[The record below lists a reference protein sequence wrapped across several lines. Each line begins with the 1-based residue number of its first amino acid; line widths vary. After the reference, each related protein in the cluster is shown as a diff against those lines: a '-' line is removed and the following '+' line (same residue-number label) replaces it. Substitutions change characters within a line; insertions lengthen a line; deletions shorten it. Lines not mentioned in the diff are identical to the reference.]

1 MAKEIKVSDIISKV
15 TKKLGGRRDR
25 HREIN
30 LVPDIKNEMIK
41 AIKLRN
47 LIFFLCIIVA
57 SASVATVVVFGTIV
71 GGQTLIIDGKDNS
84 INALSSKIK
93 DYKDLNEFLTIKD
106 QVGNIGTITNKKK
119 VFSRAFNIINAI
131 IPTGAD
137 YINISDANINLETDS
152 PTLSIEAQANA
163 GTEPYIDYRVL
174 DAFKKSM
181 EYLTFDYG
189 EYVDRDGN
197 AIPAYCV
204 IDTGEDG
211 STFRDERNN
220 LYGLWTF
227 NADGCSTNNNN
238 DDSGDGSNNNKFNT
252 SGYEVEDYQG
262 QQVIRI
268 WRTPQLDWYRAVAPT
283 EGQPYMTENG
293 VIKDVAHFNSEC
305 ISYKVEL
312 RNGQAVKV
320 DESNNSCKLVPLSA
334 DGDDSTSGIN
344 IPADSSSNG
353 RDASNQLVL
362 RFDATITL
370 NPEVFNFSNQHYRT
384 IPPSS
389 RRNVTDSYVQLQ
401 SIFAERA
408 SDCAQ
413 DDADCRSEKNKNG
426 GN

>member
-1 MAKEIKVSDIISKV
+1 
-15 TKKLGGRRDR
+15 
-25 HREIN
+25 
-30 LVPDIKNEMIK
+30 
-41 AIKLRN
+41 
-47 LIFFLCIIVA
+47 
-57 SASVATVVVFGTIV
+57 
-71 GGQTLIIDGKDNS
+71 
-84 INALSSKIK
+84 
-93 DYKDLNEFLTIKD
+93 
-106 QVGNIGTITNKKK
+106 
-119 VFSRAFNIINAI
+119 
-131 IPTGAD
+131 
-137 YINISDANINLETDS
+137 
-152 PTLSIEAQANA
+152 
-163 GTEPYIDYRVL
+163 
-174 DAFKKSM
+174 
-181 EYLTFDYG
+181 
-189 EYVDRDGN
+189 
-197 AIPAYCV
+197 
-204 IDTGEDG
+204 
-211 STFRDERNN
+211 
-220 LYGLWTF
+220 
-227 NADGCSTNNNN
+227 
-238 DDSGDGSNNNKFNT
+238 
-252 SGYEVEDYQG
+252 
-262 QQVIRI
+262 
-268 WRTPQLDWYRAVAPT
+268 
-283 EGQPYMTENG
+283 MTENG